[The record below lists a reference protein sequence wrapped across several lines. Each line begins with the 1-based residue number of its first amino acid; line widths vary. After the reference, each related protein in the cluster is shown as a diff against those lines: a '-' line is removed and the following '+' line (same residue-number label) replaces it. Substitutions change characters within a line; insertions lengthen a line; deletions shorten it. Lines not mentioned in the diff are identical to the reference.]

1 MSEIEKESLEAHVDL
16 CSERY
21 NSLKRELTGMAKRM
35 DKFES
40 MLIEMRDIIQN
51 FKSDRN
57 KQVQTWMVG
66 IISMLTAGCG
76 ALLYIF
82 LTQS

>member
-51 FKSDRN
+51 FKSDKKN
-57 KQVQTWMVG
+57 
-66 IISMLTAGCG
+66 
-76 ALLYIF
+76 
-82 LTQS
+82 

>member
-40 MLIEMRDIIQN
+40 MLIEMRDI
-51 FKSDRN
+51 FKILNQIEIN
-57 KQVQTWMVG
+57 KSKLGWLV
-66 IISMLTAGCG
+66 L
-76 ALLYIF
+76 
-82 LTQS
+82 

>member
-51 FKSDRN
+51 FK
-57 KQVQTWMVG
+57 
-66 IISMLTAGCG
+66 
-76 ALLYIF
+76 
-82 LTQS
+82 